1 MFLKANFDK
10 ETISY
15 IRKSSLYKDNFLDS
29 SSKTIVPINNLVR
42 WKYDDYYTN

>member
-15 IRKSSLYKDNFLDS
+15 IQKSPLYKDNFLDS
-29 SSKTIVPINNLVR
+29 SSVPINLVR
-42 WKYDDYYTN
+42 WKCDDHYIN